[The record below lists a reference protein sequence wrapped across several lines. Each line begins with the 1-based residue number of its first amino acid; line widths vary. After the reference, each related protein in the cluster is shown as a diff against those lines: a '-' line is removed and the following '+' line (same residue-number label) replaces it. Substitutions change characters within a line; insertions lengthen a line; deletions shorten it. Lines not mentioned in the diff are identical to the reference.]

1 MTGVW
6 RLPWRLVRR
15 GALLLCVSAAL
26 YAVVEVVSYEQAYP
40 DDASRAQL
48 AQLSDSAAVRALQ
61 GVPHAIETT
70 GGFVA
75 WDAGWFLAV
84 VVSIWAVLVTTR
96 LLRAEEDTGRADLVL
111 SRPIRPVRLLMAQLA
126 VVAGVVLAFG
136 ATVAGSLVAHG
147 IPVGGS
153 LLFGAGLSGV
163 GLTFTGVAAL
173 AAQLL
178 DLRRRA
184 VSVTLGVLGL
194 SFVLR
199 MYANTSDDRA
209 WLLHLTPLGWL
220 DRLRPFGDDR
230 WVGLLP
236 MLVVPALLVVLAA
249 RERALRDS
257 GAARLAGREHRA
269 PRLRLLGGPVVFGW
283 RTTTGVLIAWSIGVA
298 LFGVVLGSVVS
309 AVVDLIEGDPE
320 YASALEQLGI
330 DVSNPAEGFLS
341 VMAITLAM
349 VFGLYVS
356 WRIGALRTEEATGRL
371 EHLLVRPVRRTT
383 WLTGSYALA
392 VVAAAV
398 VALAGC
404 AGIWL
409 GARIGGT
416 DLGWWDA
423 SLPLLATLPVAVLF
437 AGIGVLAFGAVP
449 RLTVAVPVTLVVLAY
464 VLELLGTVLSL
475 PDWVLD
481 LSPFRWLPRPP
492 LEPWTAGPSLALCG
506 IGLATAAAGVAL
518 FSRRDLSPD

>member
-15 GALLLCVSAAL
+15 GAVLLCLSAAL
-26 YAVVEVVSYEQAYP
+26 YAVVEVVSYEQTYP

-48 AQLSDSAAVRALQ
+48 AQLSSSAAVRALQ

-84 VVSIWAVLVTTR
+84 VVGIWAVLVTTR

-111 SRPIRPVRLLMAQLA
+111 SRPIRPVRLLIAQLA

-136 ATVAGSLVAHG
+136 VTVAISLVVQG
-147 IPVGGS
+147 MPVGGS
-153 LLFGAGLSGV
+153 VLLGAGLSGV
-163 GLTFTGVAAL
+163 GLAFTGVAAL

-184 VSVTLGVLGL
+184 VSVALGVLGL
-194 SFVLR
+194 AFVLR

-230 WVGLLP
+230 WTGLLP
-236 MLVVPALLVVLAA
+236 LLVAPALLVVLAV
-249 RERALRDS
+249 RERTARDS
-257 GAARLAGREHRA
+257 GGARLAGREHRA

-283 RTTTGVLIAWSIGVA
+283 RATSGVLVAWSIGVA

-309 AVVDLIEGDPE
+309 AVVDLIEGDTE
-320 YASALEQLGI
+320 YSRTLEQLGV
-330 DVSNPAEGFLS
+330 DVSDPAEGFLS

-356 WRIGALRTEEATGRL
+356 WRIGALRTAEATGRL

-383 WLTGSYALA
+383 WLAGSYVLA

-398 VALAGC
+398 VTLAGC
-404 AGIWL
+404 VGIWL

-423 SLPLLATLPVAVLF
+423 SLPLLATLPVAVLV

-475 PDWVLD
+475 PAWVLD

-492 LEPWTAGPSLALCG
+492 VEPWTAGPSLALCALG
-506 IGLATAAAGVAL
+506 VTAAAAGVAL
-518 FSRRDLSPD
+518 FCRRDLAPD